1 MTGKKL
7 WSPITTE
14 TNINSFVNFINK
26 KEELISYKD
35 LHKWSIEKK
44 RNILGSSME
53 IYKYYWRKKR
63 RYF

>member
-44 RNILGSSME
+44 E
-53 IYKYYWRKKR
+53 ICN
-63 RYF
+63 

>member
-14 TNINSFVNFINK
+14 TNINSFIDYIDKNEKIITY
-26 KEELISYKD
+26 ED

-44 RNILGSSME
+44 EIFWDQVWNFTNIIG
-53 IYKYYWRKKR
+53 KKHQQD
-63 RYF
+63 